1 MERADRRTEP
11 VRNPDR
17 LDDRLDGRVPD
28 EPPAPAAGVGDN
40 GRPAGESCPLDDGGP
55 EPVWIRDPAGRL
67 RGAGFAADDHGT
79 VVTSHQTVDGLTR
92 ATVQGPDGTAYTAD
106 ADAVVPLPAAGLALI
121 RTEGLGLSPLPIAT
135 RTGVPAGTYLR
146 FHADGPRQ
154 ARVLGP
160 ASVTYTATEHFHRI
174 DGVLELAMG
183 TDAGEALRTTHC
195 AGAPV
200 LDPATGAVLAVLGGA
215 LHTGH
220 RAAGFAV
227 PLAHAA
233 ATDPHG
239 PLAALL
245 ARNAAT
251 VPAYG
256 EDLNL
261 AGALQLTATTGADAP
276 DTGLPPVERR
286 HLTRELDAFLALS
299 STAAV
304 CALVGDPGTGRSTE
318 LAALTARRAR
328 GPEPAPT
335 LRLRGADLADGDA
348 SLADALAR
356 ALRQAGRIAACSG
369 ASGDMATA
377 TPERVARLARE
388 SGRPLLVLLDGPEEM
403 PPGLAHRLPD
413 WTVATAH
420 WLHAH
425 GARLITACRPEHW
438 ERAGALYPSG
448 ALHRPGR
455 PAPRL
460 PDAVHLGDLSAREAG
475 RARQRYG
482 LPADALT
489 EADGRHPL
497 TLRLLAEVRAALP
510 AGGGGGRQGCGEGA
524 ADGSGGRP
532 GRKGTSVAGSI
543 GRPGREEGAIAG
555 GEGWPGRAEGAASR
569 AEGAAGGGDGRLRR
583 PEVFAAGNDGWA
595 RHEEGSAARN
605 DGLPGWAEGPV
616 AGGDDRPERAEGAA
630 GGSRAEGAA
639 GGGDGRPGWA
649 EGVVAGSMGRPRREE
664 VFAAHLDLSCLR
676 VAVRVAAASRPAPR
690 GAEVRRLAARVAG
703 RVHEAARRCL
713 GPGQGG
719 LDRASFEEL
728 FPWSTGWASA
738 VLTEGLLVPAGPGY
752 RFAHE
757 EVADWLQGAHLD
769 LDAAL
774 DALVM
779 RGGAEGEGPGVAPVP
794 RDRVGPVVQ
803 AMLLLG
809 RVHGP
814 AALDHRLQRL
824 VHALDRLP
832 ADSARPRVPDAR
844 WWAGRLLGGTL
855 ERTPDLRPHLGT
867 LRLLADRL
875 AAAGSAPVAFG
886 PWFWEGLPLSG
897 DERADLLRRLL
908 PADVPS
914 EGSGEAVTGF
924 PATAARWLAADPR
937 GVQPLLCRWFGD
949 ERALPAAPGARERP
963 TVGDAAQALLHAHR
977 ALAPD
982 DLCEALV
989 ATAHPRAGDLLAAL
1003 AEDEPTVLCRAVD
1016 RWAHDGARPERRSAA
1031 ARYAPLAAAHATT
1044 PADRR
1049 LLHYAALALLDRP
1062 GDTESHGPA
1071 LALLVADPETRADQL
1086 PRALAAFQDGDPAL
1100 PPQALAPAL
1109 TSHPEPVL
1117 AAFHE
1122 RLAADRDAGAVMEVL
1137 AAAEA
1142 PSLVRRAAAL
1152 VAAYTARHPG
1162 GARNTAAY
1170 LDRCLE
1176 RGPVTHAVLSPLV
1189 GGLLREGPAEVRAA
1203 LARVL
1208 ATPGSPASL
1217 VARTELL
1224 DELLAVEERRGPDPV
1239 VLDALLETAAAG
1251 AGLRTESRT
1260 RDLVRRTGQLWTR
1273 TPEGG
1278 DRLRARLAGLAAERP
1293 AFAAL
1298 TARWAAADPATW
1310 LPLLGSDTSHP
1321 CYQRSDLTPMLAEPH
1336 RHGSL
1341 SPA

>member
-17 LDDRLDGRVPD
+17 LDDRHDDRLDDRIAGRVPGG
-28 EPPAPAAGVGDN
+28 APASTLGDN
-40 GRPAGESCPLDDGGP
+40 GRPAGESHLLGDGGP
-55 EPVWIRDPAGRL
+55 EPVWIRDPSGRL

-92 ATVQGPDGTAYTAD
+92 ATVQAPDGTAYTAD
-106 ADAVVPLPAAGLALI
+106 ADALVPLPAAGLALI
-121 RTEGLGLSPLPIAT
+121 RTEGLGLGPLPIAT
-135 RTGVPAGTYLR
+135 RTGIPAGTYLR

-215 LHTGH
+215 LHTGGH

-227 PLAHAA
+227 PLTHAA
-233 ATDPHG
+233 AADPHG

-261 AGALQLTATTGADAP
+261 AGALQLTATTGAEAP
-276 DTGLPPVERR
+276 ETGLPPVERR
-286 HLTRELDAFLALS
+286 HLTRELDAFLA

-369 ASGDMATA
+369 APGDMATA

-413 WTVATAH
+413 WTAATAH
-420 WLHAH
+420 WLRAH

-482 LPADALT
+482 LPADALA
-489 EADGRHPL
+489 EADAGHPL

-510 AGGGGGRQGCGEGA
+510 VGGGGGGRERCGEGA
-524 ADGSGGRP
+524 VAGSGGRS
-532 GRKGTSVAGSI
+532 GR
-543 GRPGREEGAIAG
+543 
-555 GEGWPGRAEGAASR
+555 
-569 AEGAAGGGDGRLRR
+569 
-583 PEVFAAGNDGWA
+583 
-595 RHEEGSAARN
+595 EEGSAA
-605 DGLPGWAEGPV
+605 
-616 AGGDDRPERAEGAA
+616 
-630 GGSRAEGAA
+630 GST
-639 GGGDGRPGWA
+639 
-649 EGVVAGSMGRPRREE
+649 GRPRREE

-676 VAVRVAAASRPAPR
+676 VAVRIAAASRPARR
-690 GAEVRRLAARVAG
+690 GGEVRRLAARVAG

-719 LDRASFEEL
+719 LDRGSFEEL

-814 AALDHRLQRL
+814 AALDLRLRRL
-824 VHALDRLP
+824 VHALDGLP
-832 ADSARPRVPDAR
+832 ADPARPRVVDAR

-855 ERTPDLRPHLGT
+855 ERTPDLRPYLGT
-867 LRLLADRL
+867 LRLLADHL
-875 AAAGSAPVAFG
+875 AAAGSAPAAFG
-886 PWFWEGLPLSG
+886 PWFWERLPLSG

-908 PADVPS
+908 PADA
-914 EGSGEAVTGF
+914 ECEDAGEAGAGGTRF
-924 PATAARWLAADPR
+924 LDAAARWLAADPR

-949 ERALPAAPGARERP
+949 ERPLPAAPGVRERP
-963 TVGDAAQALLHAHR
+963 TVAGAAQSLLHAHR

-1003 AEDEPTVLCRAVD
+1003 AEDEPAVLCRAVD

-1031 ARYAPLAAAHATT
+1031 ARYALLAAEHATA

-1049 LLHYAALALLDRP
+1049 LLAYAALALLDRP
-1062 GDTESHGPA
+1062 GDTGLHGPA
-1071 LALLVADPETRADQL
+1071 LALLVADPETRPAHL
-1086 PRALAAFQDGDPAL
+1086 PRALAAFRAGDPAL
-1100 PPQALAPAL
+1100 PPYALAAAL
-1109 TSHPEPVL
+1109 TSYPEPVL

-1122 RLAADRDAGAVMEVL
+1122 RLTADRDAGAVLEVL
-1137 AAAEA
+1137 AATEA

-1152 VAAYTARHPG
+1152 VAAYTTRHPG
-1162 GARNTAAY
+1162 GARHTAAY

-1176 RGPVTHAVLSPLV
+1176 RGPVTHAVLSPLA

-1208 ATPGSPASL
+1208 AAPGSPASL

-1224 DELLAVEERRGPDPV
+1224 DELLAVEERRGPDPD

-1251 AGLRTESRT
+1251 TGLRAESRT
-1260 RDLVRRTGQLWTR
+1260 RDLVRRTGLLGTR

-1310 LPLLGSDTSHP
+1310 LPLLGSDTSQP